1 MGAAVGAKG
10 IDSAS
15 RVDSKAAKQQ
25 GAVFQVRYSA
35 GAATDVN
42 HPAHDANKFKL
53 LQPGELQAIL
63 QAGLDFIAND
73 EWTTDRKLGGAAAAE
88 QDAPVVLAYWRANG
102 LAPGSTIMLNHD
114 TGLDGSGLG
123 AFDAYYDRYNQILD
137 GEYIAD
143 GFYGPQ
149 AVARHLVQGGRIK
162 HFWIPEGASFFEA
175 EAAIDPNYAPPATTN
190 WDLWAPTPSQVKPA
204 IGYFQQK
211 LADILPALQSVVWQ
225 DLNHWFDGAA
235 DEDIVIKGDRFGS
248 HRDHG
253 EAPPADQHQP
263 PHNPPPPPHGN
274 PIRGK
279 AVPAAIAKGTG
290 RHLGSIDGPA
300 NSLGGA
306 NAAEQHIVKL
316 WQQFLIW
323 GGYVPGHSNINDG
336 WADGVFDTHGGGVG
350 TGPSS
355 QATARF
361 QHAHLPGTTFYGQ
374 VWWDDW
380 TKAASM

>member
-10 IDSAS
+10 IDSAK
-15 RVDSKAAKQQ
+15 RVDSNLAKEK

-42 HPAHDANKFKL
+42 HSSHNRNKHKL
-53 LQPGELQAIL
+53 LQQGELQAIL
-63 QAGLDFIAND
+63 RAGLDFIAND
-73 EWTTDRKLGGAAAAE
+73 EWYEDRKFTGAAGAE

-114 TGLDGSGLG
+114 TGQVAADLG
-123 AFDAYYDRYNQILD
+123 AVDAYYDRYNQILA
-137 GEYIAD
+137 GEYMAD
-143 GFYGPQ
+143 GFYGPK

-162 HFWIPEGASFFEA
+162 HYWIPEAASFYEA
-175 EAAIDPNYAPPATTN
+175 KAAIDPNYAPPAKTN

-204 IGYFQQK
+204 IAYFQRT

-225 DLNHWFDGAA
+225 DFNKWFEGAA
-235 DEDIVIKGDRFGS
+235 DENIVIKGDRFGS
-248 HRDHG
+248 HLDNGRA
-253 EAPPADQHQP
+253 APPVEQSRP
-263 PHNPPPPPHGN
+263 PGPPLHGN
-274 PIRGK
+274 PVRGM
-279 AVPAAIAKGTG
+279 AVPAAIAKGSG
-290 RHLGSIDGPA
+290 RYLGSIDGPA
-300 NSLGGA
+300 NSIGGA
-306 NAAEQHIVKL
+306 NASEQRIVKL

-323 GGYVPGHSNINDG
+323 GNFVHGHSHIDDG
-336 WADGVFDTHGGGVG
+336 WADGIFDTRGGGVG
-350 TGPSS
+350 NGPSS

-361 QHAHLPGTTFYGQ
+361 QHAHMPGTTYYGQ